1 MSAMNDENNEPVPA
15 PRRFDL
21 FRLPKKWKHAGDPT
35 SECTIDN
42 FPYPAATGMDVH
54 QLDYWMDRVSL
65 AMMSSRSFR
74 QNLFLLL
81 LGAVLAGVISFAVSP
96 STPDPLLVLVI
107 GLAMLV
113 TLPFIRPGASAS
125 ASTDRGPGHLLNWL
139 LRRWLRVGG
148 RVRRTVE

>member
-1 MSAMNDENNEPVPA
+1 M
-15 PRRFDL
+15 
-21 FRLPKKWKHAGDPT
+21 T
-35 SECTIDN
+35 
-42 FPYPAATGMDVH
+42 
-54 QLDYWMDRVSL
+54 
-65 AMMSSRSFR
+65 SSRSVR
-74 QNLFLLL
+74 QNLLRLL